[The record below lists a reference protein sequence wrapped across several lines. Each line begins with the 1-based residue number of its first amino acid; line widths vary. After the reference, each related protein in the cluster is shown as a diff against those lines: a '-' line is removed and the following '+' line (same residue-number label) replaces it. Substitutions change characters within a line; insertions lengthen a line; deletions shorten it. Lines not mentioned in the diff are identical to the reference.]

1 MRIGADSSPI
11 RRLGEIGCTDGPV
24 RPAWPEIYQ
33 RTDGARWF
41 FSAVTSVAMQPTE
54 NSADELVRAFLTGD
68 SLAFEQLYDLYDR
81 RSFQFVRRMLANGDE
96 AEAEDLHQ
104 EVWLAV
110 ARSAAS
116 FDPGRAR
123 FVTWLFTIA
132 RNKVMDHF
140 RRSAG
145 VVHLSG
151 PMADEVHEG
160 DSEWHDLTP
169 ERIAQN
175 HQLAAAIVREVEALP
190 LAQRET
196 FVLFAHHELSL
207 DEVAQITGV
216 GTETAKSRLRYARKT
231 LCGKLGD
238 WRPDDD

>member
-1 MRIGADSSPI
+1 MMIGADSLPI
-11 RRLGEIGCTDGPV
+11 RLDEIGYGHGLGGPGCPDCDPP
-24 RPAWPEIYQ
+24 R
-33 RTDGARWF
+33 DGARWLPE
-41 FSAVTSVAMQPTE
+41 AVTSVAMKPAE
-54 NSADELVRAFLTGD
+54 NSADELVHAFLAGD
-68 SLAFEQLYDLYDR
+68 SLAFERLYDLYDR

-116 FDPGRAR
+116 FDPGRSR

-140 RRSAG
+140 RRSVG
-145 VVHLSG
+145 VVHLTG
-151 PMADEVHEG
+151 PMAENVHEG
-160 DSEWHDLTP
+160 EGEWHDISP

-190 LAQRET
+190 LVQRET

-216 GTETAKSRLRYARKT
+216 GAETAKSRLRYARKT
-231 LCGKLGD
+231 LCSKLGD
-238 WRPDDD
+238 WKLDHG

>member
-1 MRIGADSSPI
+1 
-11 RRLGEIGCTDGPV
+11 
-24 RPAWPEIYQ
+24 
-33 RTDGARWF
+33 
-41 FSAVTSVAMQPTE
+41 MQPAE
-54 NSADELVRAFLTGD
+54 DSADELVRAFVAGD
-68 SLAFEQLYDLYDR
+68 GAAFERLYDAHER
-81 RSFQFVRRMLANGDE
+81 RCFQFVRRMLAQGDE

-116 FDPGRAR
+116 FEPGKAR

-140 RRSAG
+140 RRRRG
-145 VVHLSG
+145 VVHLAG
-151 PMADEVHEG
+151 PAEVDDEDALPADA
-160 DSEWHDLTP
+160 EWHRQSP
-169 ERIAQN
+169 EWIAQN
-175 HQLAAAIVREVEALP
+175 AQLAAAIVREVEALP

-231 LCGKLGD
+231 LSSRLHD
-238 WRPDDD
+238 WTSDHG